1 MIEFGYFGPDL
12 RLGTAVCLGFP
23 LKDDPCW
30 ASRGQYVSGIERFGF

>member
-23 LKDDPCW
+23 LKDYPCR
-30 ASRGQYVSGIERFGF
+30 AIQGNMLVE